1 MKRIFIAALLALGI
15 HGFLLGMECTWLKR
29 LPPERSKDRTI
40 SMTLAIRQPP
50 IPTEKVEQITPIT
63 PLKPPARPKT
73 RKKKRISKPISRP
86 IRQKVI
92 EPPVQTMKQD
102 LSKVTPDVQSE
113 PSEAFEQTEIKTIFQ
128 DIAKE
133 GERKPLNPIIVEA
146 KPMYRVNPRPR
157 YPAMARKRG
166 YTGTVVLEVLVSRN
180 GNVADLRVLSS
191 SGHSILDT
199 AAISSVKNWLFEPAV
214 KGDKKV
220 DMWVNVPIRFEFE

>member
-1 MKRIFIAALLALGI
+1 
-15 HGFLLGMECTWLKR
+15 
-29 LPPERSKDRTI
+29 
-40 SMTLAIRQPP
+40 
-50 IPTEKVEQITPIT
+50 
-63 PLKPPARPKT
+63 
-73 RKKKRISKPISRP
+73 
-86 IRQKVI
+86 
-92 EPPVQTMKQD
+92 MKQD

-146 KPMYRVNPRPR
+146 KPMYRVNPPPR

-199 AAISSVKNWLFEPAV
+199 AALSSVKNWLFEPAV
-214 KGDKKV
+214 KGEEKV
-220 DMWVNVPIRFEFE
+220 DMWVKVPIRFEFE